1 MEEGAPGQK
10 DPVEEGG
17 APGGS
22 RRTASQISAGDDI
35 DQRCRAELNLREK
48 EMDNS
53 SALERRAAA
62 LRRWRGET
70 AAAELIGKRAA
81 ELIGKRAAR
90 KKAAA

>member
-1 MEEGAPGQK
+1 
-10 DPVEEGG
+10 
-17 APGGS
+17 
-22 RRTASQISAGDDI
+22 
-35 DQRCRAELNLREK
+35 
-48 EMDNS
+48 MDNS

-81 ELIGKRAAR
+81 R